1 MTSNRSDLTARLQRR
16 LENERAEIEVTAVR
30 ELKVLGESLRGV
42 AKNALRTIEADTAAA
57 TGRMRGILLRAWLRP
72 LVIGLSLSVG
82 ISGGSW
88 AAMRLLWT
96 AIEWKVETLPAL
108 TADIEQ
114 ARQTLTEIEETT
126 WELELREVDG
136 ARCVVLPAG
145 TPDPRERAQS
155 FLTPEPSTVFDS
167 VKVMLARDRDQP
179 RRPEYVLRLR
189 RRGGRIRLPEPLRLR
204 GGDPRRRDEA
214 AALRAAVAGTAHRPG
229 LHRRRVPGAD
239 RWPER
244 SGSGATLE
252 DRGPHGGAVEDAGTG
267 RADLR
272 RHREALRGEG
282 GSQRLRR
289 AGGHLRP

>member
-57 TGRMRGILLRAWLRP
+57 TGRMRGILLRAWRRP

-82 ISGGSW
+82 ISGGNW

-126 WELELREVDG
+126 WGLELREVTARG
-136 ARCVVLPAG
+136 AWYCRPA
-145 TPDPRERAQS
+145 
-155 FLTPEPSTVFDS
+155 
-167 VKVMLARDRDQP
+167 
-179 RRPEYVLRLR
+179 RRT
-189 RRGGRIRLPEPLRLR
+189 RGSE
-204 GGDPRRRDEA
+204 
-214 AALRAAVAGTAHRPG
+214 
-229 LHRRRVPGAD
+229 
-239 RWPER
+239 
-244 SGSGATLE
+244 
-252 DRGPHGGAVEDAGTG
+252 
-267 RADLR
+267 
-272 RHREALRGEG
+272 
-282 GSQRLRR
+282 RR
-289 AGGHLRP
+289 AS